1 MRRRLLIGLLVLPF
15 LLLSGCTVFFGHAF
29 SGAAKTVEYP
39 RSIAYGRTEGD
50 YINCKAIMEGR
61 VKGVATSQAYA
72 WRQNGI
78 KTGAVV
84 DSGILL
90 YGFYYAVSTPFYWLL
105 GTPIAVPFVW
115 YAAELEQNQHDN
127 EGTQY
132 YRIWSEGTVLL
143 SNGECS
149 KTGKPY
155 RYRRIEYEMEG
166 PPVYDS
172 SSGFTCAFPEGENDR
187 SPLDFCTF
195 RFAEGIGKRQIC
207 VCSFFREV
215 D

>member
-15 LLLSGCTVFFGHAF
+15 LLLSGCTIFFGHAF

-50 YINCKAIMEGR
+50 YINCKAIMDGR

-84 DSGILL
+84 DSGILH

-105 GTPIAVPFVW
+105 GTPIAAPFVW
-115 YAAELEQNQHDN
+115 YAA
-127 EGTQY
+127 
-132 YRIWSEGTVLL
+132 
-143 SNGECS
+143 
-149 KTGKPY
+149 
-155 RYRRIEYEMEG
+155 EMEG

-172 SSGFTCAFPEGENDR
+172 SSGFICAFPEGENDR

-195 RFAEGIGKRQIC
+195 RFAEEISKRQIC

-215 D
+215 E